1 MMTANNNETSLVE
14 YFGGDHNDCDE
25 KWVQV
30 EALLDGDDG
39 AALGNAWQEFD
50 QAVRRHLA
58 MEEEVLFP
66 AFEAVSGMGQSGPTV
81 VMRLEHQQ
89 MRGILDQIGV
99 AIDAGETEEA
109 LDLGDTL
116 HMVTQQHNVK
126 EEGMLYPMA
135 ENVLDGEWADL
146 QQKLQH
152 Y

>member
-1 MMTANNNETSLVE
+1 MTANNNETSLIE

-25 KWVQV
+25 RWAQV
-30 EALLDGDDG
+30 EALLDSDDG
-39 AALGNAWQEFD
+39 AKLGSAWQEFD

-58 MEEEVLFP
+58 KEEEVLFP
-66 AFEAVSGMGQSGPTV
+66 AFEAASGMGQSGPTV

-89 MRGILDQIGV
+89 MRGILDQISV
-99 AIDAGETEEA
+99 AVDAGDTEEA

-135 ENVLDGEWADL
+135 ENVLGEEWADL
-146 QQKLQH
+146 RQKLED